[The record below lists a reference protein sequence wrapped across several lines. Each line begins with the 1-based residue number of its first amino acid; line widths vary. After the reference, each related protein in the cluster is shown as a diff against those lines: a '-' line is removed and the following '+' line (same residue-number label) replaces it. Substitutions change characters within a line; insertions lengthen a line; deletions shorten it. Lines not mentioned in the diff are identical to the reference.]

1 MTQATDIPKPA
12 LRAAAAETPA
22 APRGAWMRKVTP
34 YLFIAPFVI
43 SFLLIFVGPALY
55 ALGLSFTNYRGFGSF
70 RWVGFYNYVTML
82 QYDAFWITLR
92 NTAFYW
98 VAHAAPMMGI
108 ALGLA
113 LLVRSR
119 LARYRRF
126 FKTTIFLPQMIASVT
141 AALVFQ
147 NFFGTTSGVLNGFLG
162 MEIPWLTDPDLA
174 PWAVVLILIWRGTG
188 YWFVIFLAGLTS
200 IDLEI
205 EEAAKM
211 DGANG
216 WQRLWRITLPLMKP
230 ILLFA
235 FVVDMV
241 VTWRLFAEPNVLLGR
256 AGTLAPI
263 EQAPVLNLVV
273 ENIRAGQFG
282 QAAATGW
289 LLFII
294 IAVLTFVMFKLI
306 GSKTRGSER

>member
-1 MTQATDIPKPA
+1 
-12 LRAAAAETPA
+12 
-22 APRGAWMRKVTP
+22 
-34 YLFIAPFVI
+34 
-43 SFLLIFVGPALY
+43 
-55 ALGLSFTNYRGFGSF
+55 
-70 RWVGFYNYVTML
+70 
-82 QYDAFWITLR
+82 
-92 NTAFYW
+92 
-98 VAHAAPMMGI
+98 MGI